1 MGINIYKNKKMKQE
15 TLDRQIA
22 LGRKERLL
30 FVCKQ
35 RHTYSDEYSKEILT
49 SSGLYNSANFVV
61 QELNSIGIKSKLVDV
76 VDNNDIDR
84 EVSLF
89 KPTMVIIE
97 ALWVVPEKFDVL
109 RRLHPNVKW
118 VVRLHSKLPFLSGE
132 GNAMDWVF
140 RCAEKDNV
148 YIGVNSIELEKDLKH
163 VIPTSK
169 ILYLPNVYSF
179 PDNSGF
185 YYQYISGGHDVKKH
199 LHIGGF
205 GAIRPL
211 KNQLMQAF
219 AAITYAEKKE
229 SELTYYINSGRVEG
243 YQSKSILKNIRDLFA
258 RFPQHKLVEVGWLDH
273 KDFIQ
278 LVRRMD
284 LGLQLSYSETFNI
297 VAADFVSNYIPFVGS
312 SEIDWLY
319 APIWNIDSLEYI
331 HAAMDIALSYEHVER
346 SALKLK
352 ITSKENLL
360 SWVRML
366 NNF

>member
-1 MGINIYKNKKMKQE
+1 MKIDQS
-15 TLDRQIA
+15 DRLTP
-22 LGRKERLL
+22 LGRKQKIL

-35 RHTYSDEYSKEILT
+35 RHTYSEEYSKEVLT

-61 QELNSIGIKSKLVDV
+61 QELNSIGVPSKLVDV

-109 RRLHPNVKW
+109 SRLHPNVKW

-132 GNAMDWVF
+132 GNAMDWIF

-148 YIGVNSIELEKDLKH
+148 YIGVNSKELDYDLSR
-163 VIPTSK
+163 VLPVDK
-169 ILYLPNVYSF
+169 ILYLPNVYRF
-179 PDNSGF
+179 PEEPIYHQFYSSSGF
-185 YYQYISGGHDVKKH
+185 EVKKQ
-199 LHIGGF
+199 LRIGGF

-229 SELTYYINSGRVEG
+229 AELTYYINTGRVEG
-243 YQSKSILKNIRDLFA
+243 YQAKSILKNIRDLFA
-258 RFPQHKLVEVGWLDH
+258 RFPQHKLVEVGWLEH
-273 KDFIQ
+273 EDFIQ
-278 LVRRMD
+278 LVRQMD
-284 LGLQLSYSETFNI
+284 LGMQLSYSETFNI

-319 APIWNIDSLEYI
+319 SCLWNVDNLEYI
-331 HAAMDIALSYEHVER
+331 HAAMDTALSHEHTIP
-346 SALKLK
+346 SALQLK
-352 ITSKENLL
+352 VVSKENLL
-360 SWVRML
+360 SWVKML
-366 NNF
+366 NNFYN

>member
-1 MGINIYKNKKMKQE
+1 MKIDQSDKL
-15 TLDRQIA
+15 TP
-22 LGRKERLL
+22 LGRKQKIL

-35 RHTYSDEYSKEILT
+35 RHTYSEEYSKELLT

-61 QELNSIGIKSKLVDV
+61 QELNSIGVPSKLVDV

-97 ALWVVPEKFDVL
+97 ALWVVPEKFEVL
-109 RRLHPNVKW
+109 SRLHPTVKW

-132 GNAMDWVF
+132 GNAMDWIF

-148 YIGVNSIELEKDLKH
+148 YIGVNSIELEKDLGH
-163 VIPTSK
+163 VLPESK
-169 ILYLPNVYSF
+169 ILYLPNVYPIPAGRSWVNVF
-179 PDNSGF
+179 KPE
-185 YYQYISGGHDVKKH
+185 KKQ
-199 LHIGGF
+199 LKIGGF

-219 AAITYAEKKE
+219 AAITYAEKYE
-229 SELTYYINSGRVEG
+229 SELTYYINTGRVEG
-243 YQSKSILKNIRDLFA
+243 YQAKSILKNIRDLFA
-258 RFPQHKLVEVGWLDH
+258 RFPHHKLVEVGWLEH

-278 LVRRMD
+278 LVRQMD

-319 APIWNIDSLEYI
+319 SGVTFMEDNLEYI
-331 HAAMDIALSYEHVER
+331 HAAIDKVIDKRYIEQNRLQLEV
-346 SALKLK
+346 
-352 ITSKENLL
+352 TSHKSLL
-360 SWVRML
+360 SWVKML
-366 NNF
+366 NNFYY